1 MLDASPPVTAFC
13 AVAIAM
19 AQNGLITAIDQAMAA
34 LQKARKALVAG
45 AKQSKV
51 SAQAKTPSA
60 KSVAK
65 PAVAKRVRSEEAR
78 QRMGEAQ
85 RKRWADKKKADKK
98 TARLAKQS

>member
-1 MLDASPPVTAFC
+1 
-13 AVAIAM
+13 M
-19 AQNGLITAIDQAMAA
+19 AQNDLITAIDQATVA

-60 KSVAK
+60 KSAAK
-65 PAVAKRVRSEEAR
+65 PAVAKGVRSEEAR
-78 QRMGEAQ
+78 QRMAEAQ

-98 TARLAKQS
+98 AARVAKQS

>member
-1 MLDASPPVTAFC
+1 
-13 AVAIAM
+13 M
-19 AQNGLITAIDQAMAA
+19 AQNDLITAIDQATVA

-60 KSVAK
+60 KSTAK
-65 PAVAKRVRSEEAR
+65 PAVAKGVRSEEAR
-78 QRMGEAQ
+78 RRMAEAQ

-98 TARLAKQS
+98 AARVAKQS